1 MTAVE
6 RYLVRGRA
14 GLAPRRRIGDYAP
27 LPLAATATLL
37 IVLILFTPV
46 LVSTGQPAP
55 GIFTQAELIVD
66 RISGNGTTH
75 LYVHGLG
82 TTSRYSEIWVGIA
95 SGFDWFGSGGVPW
108 ATLNWS
114 AWTNES
120 EVLSLSILTA
130 ENPVAVNVTAYY
142 TSPGGTAWYVG
153 VLAFYVGPGPGP
165 SGEALYSSTQ
175 TSGLGLPSAP
185 TPVDNSSLPLTILL
199 PLTASGR
206 AP

>member
-1 MTAVE
+1 VTYV
-6 RYLVRGRA
+6 LGRA
-14 GLAPRRRIGDYAP
+14 GSASRRRIGDFAP
-27 LPLAATATLL
+27 LPLAAVATLL

-46 LVSTGQPAP
+46 LISTGQPAP

-66 RISGNGTTH
+66 RVPGNAATH
-75 LYVHGLG
+75 LYVHGVG
-82 TTSRYSEIWVGIA
+82 ATSRYTEIWVGLA
-95 SGFDWFGSGGVPW
+95 SGFEWSGTGGVPW
-108 ATLNWS
+108 ASLNWN

-120 EVLSLSILTA
+120 DVLSLSISTYGD
-130 ENPVAVNVTAYY
+130 PVAVNVTAYY
-142 TSPGGTAWYVG
+142 VSPGGTAWYVG
-153 VLAFYVGPGPGP
+153 VLAFYVGSGPGP

-175 TSGLGLPSAP
+175 TSGLGLPSTP